1 MIQFPNGIDLVE
13 NWKVWVGTKEMNSNK
28 RAIINFRKK
37 LRKQINIV
45 YYKAWPALQ
54 KSHPIMASAR
64 LEVQDVV
71 NLIRFRSR

>member
-1 MIQFPNGIDLVE
+1 
-13 NWKVWVGTKEMNSNK
+13 MNSNK

-45 YYKAWPALQ
+45 YYKDWPALQ